1 MVTGTDLPVVLVY
14 DVGWS
19 WAPDEEIQQDVNR
32 LASALRALGHPVE
45 LLAIDSADMLAPLS
59 KYDPATCI
67 VLNQCESTPG
77 VSHSY
82 VPMARALE
90 TLKFVYTGSPP
101 DVLELT
107 ECKSRTKQVLA
118 RRGVPTP
125 RWRVYSSARVD
136 GWKIFPA
143 MVKPNHTHFSLGVTS
158 QSVVTSPRELRE
170 RIEYILDTFHQP
182 ALVEDFIDG
191 REYSVSL
198 WGNGSIEMLP
208 PMEIDFSAFSTA
220 HDRIYTFEEKFISTS
235 PYYDCVSLIPAV
247 LGEDEYRTLEQIAK
261 AAYYAVGCRDYAR
274 LDIRLRD
281 GIWYV
286 LDVNTNPNLGP
297 DSSVAY
303 AASLRGYS
311 YGEVGS
317 RLVRLAAERHPI
329 FRSSHAK

>member
-1 MVTGTDLPVVLVY
+1 MVTGTELLVVLVY

-19 WAPDEEIQQDVNR
+19 WAPNEEIQKDVNQ
-32 LASALRALGHPVE
+32 LASALRSLQHLVE

-67 VLNQCESTPG
+67 VFNQCESTPG

-82 VPMARALE
+82 VPMAQALE
-90 TLKFVYTGSPP
+90 MLKFVYTGSPP

-107 ECKSRTKQVLA
+107 ECKSRTKEVLA
-118 RRGVPTP
+118 RHNVPTP

-136 GWKIFPA
+136 GWNIFPA
-143 MVKPNHTHFSLGVTS
+143 MVKPNGTHFSLGVS
-158 QSVVTSPRELRE
+158 FQSVVMTPDELRE
-170 RIEYILDTFHQP
+170 RVEYVLDTFHQP
-182 ALVEDFIDG
+182 ALVEEFIDG

-208 PMEIDFSAFSTA
+208 PVEVDFSALSA
-220 HDRIYTFEEKFISTS
+220 HERIYTFEEKFIPTS
-235 PYYDCVSLIPAV
+235 PYYEYVNLIPAV
-247 LGEDEYRTLEQIAK
+247 LGESELRALEQTAK
-261 AAYYAVGCRDYAR
+261 SAYYAVRCRDYAR

-317 RLVRLAAERHPI
+317 RLIRLAAERHPK
-329 FRSSHAK
+329 FRTGDTR